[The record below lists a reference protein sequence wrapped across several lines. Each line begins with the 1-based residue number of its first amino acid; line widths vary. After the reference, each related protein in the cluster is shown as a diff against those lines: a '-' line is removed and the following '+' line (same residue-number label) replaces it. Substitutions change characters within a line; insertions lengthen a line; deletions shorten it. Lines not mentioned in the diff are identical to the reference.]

1 MINYHIA
8 EKLEQMALM
17 SEYAGENPFRARA
30 YLKASEIILYFE
42 KEISELDE
50 DFKIPGIGEGIKKII
65 DDFICRGSSSAY
77 NELKRLVPKD
87 FFFMLNISGIGIK
100 KLRCI
105 CDALKIE
112 TLDELAACAKR
123 GDIRRLKGFAEAGEK
138 NIIAECIRISEEKN
152 SKLFFVA
159 ERLFYDLKHALCASG
174 SASDFTAAGARPQTL
189 QRQASLPANCRS

>member
-123 GDIRRLKGFAEAGEK
+123 GGEGG
-138 NIIAECIRISEEKN
+138 I
-152 SKLFFVA
+152 
-159 ERLFYDLKHALCASG
+159 
-174 SASDFTAAGARPQTL
+174 
-189 QRQASLPANCRS
+189 